1 MYNKPFPFFSWM
13 RTYTKEKGFADFSA
27 GLTVAVVLIPQA
39 MAYALLAGL
48 PPVYGLYAGLVG
60 SVIAS
65 LWGSSSQLA
74 TGPVAIVSFLV
85 LTSLSP
91 LAPPESA
98 EFISLAIFLALI
110 VGVIQFAMGSFR
122 LGFIM
127 NFVSHAV
134 VVGFSSAAAII
145 IASTQIPSLLGI
157 KIAQH
162 EFVFETFIEI
172 AKHLP
177 ATNLP
182 TLLIGITT
190 IASILLLRKVHKT
203 FPSALLVVVASI
215 LGTIWFNLESL
226 GVKVVGSIPSGI
238 PLPTLPTLSF
248 ESLTGLIGTGIV
260 ISIIGFMEAFAI
272 AKTLAIRTKEKI
284 DVNQELIGQGL
295 ANMAVSFFKGYP
307 ISGSFS
313 RSAVNSLA
321 GAKTGMAGVF
331 VSLFVLLT
339 LLFLAPSLYHL
350 PKAALAGV
358 VIIAVIGLINIR
370 QFIHLW
376 KTNRTDGIVACVTF
390 ASAFIMKPDYAL
402 FIGIILSLILFL
414 WKSMSPN
421 IAVMGRN
428 VERNAFANMS
438 EDPAA
443 IACPFITIVRPDRA
457 LYFANIE
464 NAVRGIEQAIEAHHP
479 KTLIID
485 AEAVNFIDA
494 SAIETLGHFIAEQN
508 EKSLVVLFVN
518 VKTDVR
524 MTLVRSGID
533 VFTDEKIY
541 FTGKKDVIRYA
552 KGTLPPECCAKCTV
566 RIFQECAR

>member
-1 MYNKPFPFFSWM
+1 MHARLFPFLSWM
-13 RTYTKEKGFADFSA
+13 RLYTKEKGMADFSA

-48 PPVYGLYAGLVG
+48 PPVYGLYAGLAG
-60 SVIAS
+60 SIIAS

-91 LAPPESA
+91 LAPPESV
-98 EFISLAIFLALI
+98 EFIALAVFLAFI
-110 VGVIQFAMGSFR
+110 VGVIQLAMGSFR

-145 IASTQIPSLLGI
+145 IASTQIPNLLGI
-157 KIAQH
+157 SIGQH
-162 EFVFETFIEI
+162 EFVFETFVEI
-172 AKHLP
+172 AQHLP
-177 ATNLP
+177 AANIP
-182 TLLIGITT
+182 TLLVGIAT
-190 IASILLLRKVHKT
+190 IASLLFLKKIHKA
-203 FPSALLVVVASI
+203 FPAALLVVVTSI
-215 LGTIWFNLESL
+215 LATVWFGLESL
-226 GVKVVGSIPSGI
+226 GVEVVGAVPSGI
-238 PLPTLPTLSF
+238 PFPTLPALSL
-248 ESLTGLIGTGIV
+248 ESLSGLIGTGIV

-272 AKTLAIRTKEKI
+272 AKTLALQTKEKI

-295 ANMAVSFFKGYP
+295 ANIAVSFFKGYP
-307 ISGSFS
+307 VSGSFS

-350 PKAALAGV
+350 PKAVLAGI
-358 VIIAVIGLINIR
+358 VIIAVIGLISVR
-370 QFIHLW
+370 QFVHLW

-390 ASAFIMKPDYAL
+390 ASAFIMKPDYAI
-402 FIGIILSLILFL
+402 FIGIILSLVLFL
-414 WKSMSPN
+414 WKSMNPH
-421 IAVMGRN
+421 IAVVGRN
-428 VERNAFANMS
+428 AGRNAFADMA

-443 IACPFITIVRPDRA
+443 VACPFITIVRPDRA

-464 NAVRGIEQAIEAHHP
+464 NAVRGIEQAVATHHP

-494 SAIETLGHFIAEQN
+494 SAIETLGHFIAEQR
-508 EKSLVVLFVN
+508 EKGLVVLFVN
-518 VKTDVR
+518 LKTDVR
-524 MTLVRSGID
+524 MTLVRSGMD
-533 VFTDEKIY
+533 VFTDERSY
-541 FTGKKDVIRYA
+541 FTGKNDVIRYA

-566 RIFQECAR
+566 RIFQECR